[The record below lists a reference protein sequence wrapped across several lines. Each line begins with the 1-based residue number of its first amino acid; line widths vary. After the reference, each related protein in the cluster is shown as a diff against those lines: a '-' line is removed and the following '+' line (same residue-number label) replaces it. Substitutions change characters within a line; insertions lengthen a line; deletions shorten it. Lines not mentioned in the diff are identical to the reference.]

1 LLEFCA
7 DHSRLIGFSAAGI
20 AFAGAVGCARAAI
33 LAGWGTSKKA
43 ADSPDYRL
51 IAKKQAE
58 AAERRVAKIDGG
70 VRDIMHWVHTAAMH
84 LLSIW
89 PGMSYDDALREMKDY
104 LEDAIRAW
112 PSDAYEYSMRSARE
126 MAEEYARDHGE
137 NYGKN
142 S

>member
-1 LLEFCA
+1 M
-7 DHSRLIGFSAAGI
+7 DWIIGI
-20 AFAGAVGCARAAI
+20 ATIAVIFGGAALFAYTVMHNDAA
-33 LAGWGTSKKA
+33 LPWRDTPQKA

-70 VRDIMHWVHTAAMH
+70 VMDIMHWVHTAAMH

-112 PSDAYEYSMRSARE
+112 PSDVYEYSVRSAKE
-126 MAEEYARDHGE
+126 MAEEYVRDYGE
-137 NYGKN
+137 NWGKN